1 MPRGLNM
8 TVTQSS
14 IENGPSY
21 PSVLTVIGLEYTRV
35 VSMSRLQGVLC
46 KLYFKDSHYLECLEF

>member
-1 MPRGLNM
+1 M

-14 IENGPSY
+14 VENGPSY
-21 PSVLTVIGLEYTRV
+21 PLVFTVIGLEYTRV

-46 KLYFKDSHYLECLEF
+46 KLYFKDSHYLEYVEF

>member
-21 PSVLTVIGLEYTRV
+21 PLVFTVIGLEYTRV
-35 VSMSRLQGVLC
+35 VSMSRLQDVLC
-46 KLYFKDSHYLECLEF
+46 KLYFKDSHYLECVEF

>member
-1 MPRGLNM
+1 M

-46 KLYFKDSHYLECLEF
+46 KLYFKDSHYLECVEF